1 MYQDYIL
8 EDLEEYIAKRVR
20 KLENVIEERQSLEAW
35 ISAILTLGAL
45 GSVALVYLRV
55 QRYLGK
61 GFSVSRSSNVGF
73 SGGD

>member
-35 ISAILTLGAL
+35 ISAILTLAAL

-61 GFSVSRSSNVGF
+61 GFNFTRGSNVGF